1 MDVIKKY
8 LYLFGPSELTG
19 YFNQVGVL
27 YFSTSIMKCKF
38 RNLTI
43 TGQLTLKSLRKT
55 IRCRLKSK
63 NFLNIVE

>member
-8 LYLFGPSELTG
+8 FYFFGPCELTG
-19 YFNQVGVL
+19 YFNHVDAL

-43 TGQLTLKSLRKT
+43 TGQLPLKSLRKT
-55 IRCRLKSK
+55 IKPP
-63 NFLNIVE
+63 